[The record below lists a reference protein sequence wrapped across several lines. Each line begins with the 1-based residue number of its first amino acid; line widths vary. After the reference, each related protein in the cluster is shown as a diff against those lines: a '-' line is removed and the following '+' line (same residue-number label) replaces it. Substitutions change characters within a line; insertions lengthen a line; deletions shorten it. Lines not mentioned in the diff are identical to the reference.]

1 MIKRCGSSTCR
12 AGGSNYFRSIDALTN
27 NSMIKDIPAQDRPR
41 EKMLLRGAE
50 ALTDAELVAIL
61 LRTGTADKSALA
73 IAQELTADGGLYKRL
88 AGVRNINELTQ
99 IRGLGQAKA
108 ATVLAA
114 LELGRRIASA
124 KPLDKIHISGPQDC
138 ATFLMPRLRYAKKE
152 QFLVVLLNSRNK
164 VIGTHLVSE
173 GTLDNAPVHPREVFQ
188 PAILQC
194 AAAIVAAHNHPSGE
208 PRPSREDRELTKILA
223 AAGRTLGI
231 PLLDHVIIGDGAY
244 YSFQEEGALEA

>member
-1 MIKRCGSSTCR
+1 MIKNCGGRACR
-12 AGGSNYFRSIDALTN
+12 LRGSNDFSSIDNIN
-27 NSMIKDIPAQDRPR
+27 NKKTIKEIPLEDRPR
-41 EKMLLRGAE
+41 EKMLLRGVE
-50 ALTDAELVAIL
+50 ALTDAELVAVL

-73 IAQELTADGGLYKRL
+73 LAGELTADGGLYRRL
-88 AGVRNINELTQ
+88 AGIRDINELMQ

-124 KPLDKIHISGPQDC
+124 RPLDKIHFSGPQDC
-138 ATFLMPRLRYAKKE
+138 AAFLMPRLRYAKKE
-152 QFLVVLLNSRNK
+152 QFIVVLLNSRNK
-164 VIGTHLVSE
+164 VIGTQLVSE

-188 PAILQC
+188 PAILQG

-208 PRPSREDRELTKILA
+208 PRPSREDRELTQLLA

-231 PLLDHVIIGDGAY
+231 PLLDHVIIGDGIY